1 MKTAAQENNLQGV
14 NTLFSLGV
22 ILPLVYLRSKRR
34 VPSTKAANS
43 PIPWLTPTV
52 LRSTTEFP
60 PRCISTETEGR
71 CARSPPRGREGATT
85 RRWNDKL
92 LAYSAAGTVQPM
104 GGSSWQPEK
113 GLLFRCLNHGGNRNE
128 KKQLF
133 CRIDLHRNSWD
144 WCRISIY
151 HV

>member
-1 MKTAAQENNLQGV
+1 MKTALEKDDQHGV
-14 NTLFSLGV
+14 SRVCSFGV
-22 ILPLVYLRSKRR
+22 ILPLVCLRSKRQ

-43 PIPWLTPTV
+43 AIPWLTPTV
-52 LRSTTEFP
+52 LRSTTELP

-71 CARSPPRGREGATT
+71 CARSPPRGGEEATT
-85 RRWNDKL
+85 WRWNDKP
-92 LAYSAAGTVQPM
+92 LAYSTAGTVRPM
-104 GGSSWQPEK
+104 GGSSGQPEK
-113 GLLFRCLNHGGNRNE
+113 RLLFRCLNHGGNRNE

-133 CRIDLHRNSWD
+133 CRIDLHRNSWH